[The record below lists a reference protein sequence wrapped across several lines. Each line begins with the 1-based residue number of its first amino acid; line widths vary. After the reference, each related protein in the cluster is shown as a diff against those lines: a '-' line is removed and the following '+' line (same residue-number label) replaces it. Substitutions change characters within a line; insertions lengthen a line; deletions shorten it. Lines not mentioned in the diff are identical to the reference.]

1 MPLVLP
7 ITGSLNWDVPL
18 NTALTYLDTSLNNLN
33 TRVTTL
39 ESKAYVFVTNTQTLS
54 NKTLESPIL
63 NNPRVL
69 SPSEKAVAATASAS
83 GNINYYAATQS
94 ILYYTQYSTGTFTV
108 NFAWNSTTSLDS
120 IMAVNDSKTLVFLN
134 TNGPTPYALT
144 GVSIDGTSVAFKWQ
158 GMIPPSSATMAP
170 NGIDAYSFT
179 IMKTAAATFS
189 VLVAQVP
196 FA

>member
-1 MPLVLP
+1 MPIILP
-7 ITGSLNWDVPL
+7 TYGELNWHIPL
-18 NTALTYLDTSLNNLN
+18 NAALSTLDGNITSLDTRTTNLEG
-33 TRVTTL
+33 R
-39 ESKAYVFVTNTQTLS
+39 AYLYVNNTQTMY
-54 NKTLESPIL
+54 NKTLVSPII

-69 SPSEKAVAATASAS
+69 SPSEKAVATVASAS
-83 GNINYYAATQS
+83 GTINYYASTQS
-94 ILYYTQYSTGTFTV
+94 VLYYTQYSTGTFTI
-108 NFAWNSTTSLDS
+108 NFAWDNVTTLNS

-134 TNGPTPYALT
+134 TNGPTTYALT

-158 GMIPPSSATMAP
+158 GMVAPSTATMAP

-179 IMKTAAATFS
+179 IIKTANATFS